1 MKKNG
6 RFYTVG
12 PGVPSEVPAMNPR
25 KSELDRQLE
34 SEGKGLGW
42 RGRLLLLKE
51 LKRRKAA

>member
-1 MKKNG
+1 MKRNG